1 MEGFHLLTCK
11 SGGGP
16 ILSHNSIVSV
26 WCDYLQEVNTTYRRE
41 RRDLYDGTNSHPD
54 IIAFDSKNG
63 RDLEVDIS
71 VAHPWNADILLRA
84 AEEDGEGARMREMV
98 KLQKYGK
105 EVDIFGNGSN
115 WDTSSV

>member
-1 MEGFHLLTCK
+1 MGCDILASVVEKYEYGRNIDREGFHLLTCK

-16 ILSHNSIVSV
+16 IWSHNSIVSA

-41 RRDLYDGTNSHPD
+41 PRDLYDGTNSRPD

-63 RDLEVDIS
+63 RDLELDIS

-84 AEEDGEGARMREMV
+84 AEEDGEAA
-98 KLQKYGK
+98 
-105 EVDIFGNGSN
+105 
-115 WDTSSV
+115 